1 MVLERNWVLKKW
13 SSMAEFPLQI
23 LHCYYL
29 SQRDI
34 TFRVSVA
41 NELQVSVPWGP
52 GTILCGSAFRS
63 RKQQVT
69 HPLHCTV
76 HSPSETAVQTV
87 SVGLLTLCLCFPHHR
102 SCLMCIEPAI
112 STKHLH
118 YQSFQLFGFDFM
130 VDEELKVWL
139 IEVNGAPACAQ

>member
-1 MVLERNWVLKKW
+1 MVAQSHLSRPGYHVEYSLQYGAVPGQPLLELCYAHALRSCSATGVSTGHLILGLYFVL
-13 SSMAEFPLQI
+13 
-23 LHCYYL
+23 
-29 SQRDI
+29 
-34 TFRVSVA
+34 
-41 NELQVSVPWGP
+41 
-52 GTILCGSAFRS
+52 
-63 RKQQVT
+63 
-69 HPLHCTV
+69 
-76 HSPSETAVQTV
+76 
-87 SVGLLTLCLCFPHHR
+87 HR

>member
-1 MVLERNWVLKKW
+1 M
-13 SSMAEFPLQI
+13 
-23 LHCYYL
+23 
-29 SQRDI
+29 
-34 TFRVSVA
+34 
-41 NELQVSVPWGP
+41 
-52 GTILCGSAFRS
+52 
-63 RKQQVT
+63 T
-69 HPLHCTV
+69 HTLNCTV
-76 HSPSETAVQTV
+76 HLPLETAAQTV
-87 SVGLLTLCLCFPHHR
+87 SAGLLTLCLCFSHHR

>member
-1 MVLERNWVLKKW
+1 MTPRYQAQGRPEGAAGGHCLLVSHRCQKVLPH
-13 SSMAEFPLQI
+13 PLDAPSGPKAMGELSTD
-23 LHCYYL
+23 LHH
-29 SQRDI
+29 
-34 TFRVSVA
+34 A
-41 NELQVSVPWGP
+41 HG
-52 GTILCGSAFRS
+52 FRS
-63 RKQQVT
+63 CSAT
-69 HPLHCTV
+69 
-76 HSPSETAVQTV
+76 SV
-87 SVGLLTLCLCFPHHR
+87 STGLLISHFYFSRCR